1 MNEVLLSSQGWSVA
15 FLALLVV
22 GVGVLLRWIWRR
34 PVSKETLV
42 GPPLESG
49 ESVVSPRQILSSDE
63 ATLFNLIK
71 VAAQDHFLVLGK
83 LSLLQL
89 VSFLD
94 KDEEAK
100 RAVMRNIQSLR
111 LDVVLVHPGTRQPQT
126 VIKFRKEKDGSAVV
140 DERERLMETIL
151 KAAGIGLVALSL
163 DQNYS
168 LAQIVG
174 LLGLA
179 EEE

>member
-1 MNEVLLSSQGWSVA
+1 MNS
-15 FLALLVV
+15 
-22 GVGVLLRWIWRR
+22 
-34 PVSKETLV
+34 P
-42 GPPLESG
+42 ESG
-49 ESVVSPRQILSSDE
+49 ETVVSPRQIFSSDE

-111 LDVVLVHPGTRQPQT
+111 LDVVLVHPGTRQAQT

-163 DQNYS
+163 DQTYS

>member
-1 MNEVLLSSQGWSVA
+1 MDSS
-15 FLALLVV
+15 
-22 GVGVLLRWIWRR
+22 
-34 PVSKETLV
+34 ET
-42 GPPLESG
+42 G
-49 ESVVSPRQILSSDE
+49 ETVVSPRQIFSSDE

-83 LSLLQL
+83 LSLLHL

-94 KDEEAK
+94 KDEEAR
-100 RAVMRNIQSLR
+100 RAVMRNIQPLR
-111 LDVVLVHPGTRQPQT
+111 LDVVLVHPGTRQAQT
-126 VIKFRKEKDGSAVV
+126 VIKFRKEKDGSTVA

-151 KAAGIGLVALSL
+151 KAAGIRLVALSPGEP
-163 DQNYS
+163 YS